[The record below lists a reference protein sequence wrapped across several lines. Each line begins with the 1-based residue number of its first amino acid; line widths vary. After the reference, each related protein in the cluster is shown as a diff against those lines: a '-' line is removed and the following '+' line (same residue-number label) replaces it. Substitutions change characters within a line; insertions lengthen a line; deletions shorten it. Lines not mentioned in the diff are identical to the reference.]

1 VESQTEL
8 TKTTLENLQ
17 PKMQLK
23 GIVRKVELFG
33 AFVDVGAENDG
44 LVHISMLQRGHVNR
58 VEDVVEPGQEVDVWV
73 RKVDPSSGR
82 LELSM
87 IKPVLLP
94 WKAVKS
100 GMKVK
105 GTIIRLE
112 SFGAFVDI
120 GAERPGLIHV
130 SELSDEY
137 VRDPSELVSVDQEV
151 EVTILDVDRKK
162 HQIRLSMK
170 QAEELAYEEDEDE
183 ANEEPVATAMEIA
196 LRKALQESDDD
207 QDGDTASPASP
218 SSKKKSSDELEDILS
233 RTLKH
238 RVKS

>member
-1 VESQTEL
+1 MDSQTEL
-8 TKTTLENLQ
+8 TKITLKDLQ

-23 GIVRKVELFG
+23 GIVRKTELFG
-33 AFVDVGAENDG
+33 AFVDVGAEADG

-58 VEDVVEPGQEVDVWV
+58 VEDVVESGQEVEVWV
-73 RKVDPSSGR
+73 RKVDPATGR

-105 GTIIRLE
+105 GTVIRIE

-120 GAERPGLIHV
+120 GAERPGLVHV

-137 VRDPSELVSVDQEV
+137 VRDPSELVSVDQEID
-151 EVTILDVDRKK
+151 VTILDVDRKK

-170 QAEELAYEEDEDE
+170 QSEALDTEEEQDEVE
-183 ANEEPVATAMEIA
+183 EEPVATAMEIA
-196 LRKALQESDDD
+196 LRKALQESDAD
-207 QDGDTASPASP
+207 PAPMDAAP
-218 SSKKKSSDELEDILS
+218 SSTPAKKSSDELEDILS